1 MGREPQWVG
10 RVAPIDAAHSTAEL
24 DPSQSN
30 DDALLW
36 VRD

>member
-10 RVAPIDAAHSTAEL
+10 RVALIDVAHCSTEL
-24 DPSQSN
+24 DPSRSN

-36 VRD
+36 MRD